1 MPQTTARDTRNRREA
16 GQRVKG
22 PHVLMDLP
30 FWDEC
35 FSTSP
40 LYSKPSADWNKKW
53 RTVSHPEGQDGS
65 QPPSPGARVL
75 PAPCLVLQNAEANT
89 TAPQDEH
96 HSPWTNSVLPGW
108 DRPTTSMHTSYL
120 HKCPTLCHWPLAR
133 TQVSCA
139 SARPW
144 HMAHPAHPEL

>member
-1 MPQTTARDTRNRREA
+1 MPQPIAQDTGSR

-22 PHVLMDLP
+22 PHVPMDLP

-40 LYSKPSADWNKKW
+40 LYSKPSADWNKKG

-75 PAPCLVLQNAEANT
+75 PAPCLVLQRAGANT
-89 TAPQDEH
+89 TAPDKQCSAWMGQAH
-96 HSPWTNSVLPGW
+96 HISAHQLP
-108 DRPTTSMHTSYL
+108 PQVAHTVSSATAL
-120 HKCPTLCHWPLAR
+120 HRGDLCFSD
-133 TQVSCA
+133 TV
-139 SARPW
+139 
-144 HMAHPAHPEL
+144 AHPACPEL